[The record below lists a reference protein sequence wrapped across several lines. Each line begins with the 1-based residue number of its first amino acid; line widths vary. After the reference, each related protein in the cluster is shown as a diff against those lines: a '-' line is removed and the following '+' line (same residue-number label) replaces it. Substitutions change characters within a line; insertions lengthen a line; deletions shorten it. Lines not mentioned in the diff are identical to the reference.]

1 MNFKEILKSLQ
12 KRNNSIIFDKF
23 IILTTLHTLY
33 VAKLMSLDLESMGV
47 RSKIEFYSKNQEYSE
62 NLYIAIC
69 LNFLKIFQKN
79 ILLSKWSKA

>member
-33 VAKLMSLDLESMGV
+33 VAKLMSLDLEAMGG
-47 RSKIEFYSKNQEYSE
+47 RSKIEFYSKNQE
-62 NLYIAIC
+62 
-69 LNFLKIFQKN
+69 
-79 ILLSKWSKA
+79 